1 MAYSNKE
8 ASPRGQGI
16 ELTATDSIATDL
28 AKTGY
33 AASRAKREERI
44 REHEQSLISQLV
56 QLEQEMLRIKELSSL
71 STTAKSRCHSA
82 GGRSL
87 KNFFP
92 WSQVS
97 QDFAG
102 GFHSKR
108 IEPGVGSIPSSSL
121 ALPLILVSDF
131 ATFIEDR
138 ESGATLSHA
147 PTKTKPPRATA
158 E

>member
-33 AASRAKREERI
+33 AASRAKREELI

-71 STTAKSRCHSA
+71 STTAKSRC

-131 ATFIEDR
+131 ATFTEDR